1 MRKSIIFIALFVST
15 TLPALSQP
23 IQTTEITEDVLV
35 VHGGGGNITA
45 VRTDDGIVVVDS
57 FISPEAATE
66 ARTLIEKHFP
76 DATIRYLVN
85 THHHS
90 DHVGGNQTFKDV
102 AIIGHRNLERG
113 MMRDRAGARTES
125 EQHVPTPPTVQIS
138 STTTIKL
145 GGKTFEILHFGT
157 GHTDS
162 DLVIVD
168 RQDKLLIL
176 GDLLFVR
183 KCYIM
188 NPGSDVKNWIATLD
202 KLMVRSDQYQY
213 VVPGHGA
220 VVTDASALKQLQDYL
235 VNLWKAV
242 TDAHRKGLTLEE
254 AKQEIRLE
262 EYAEYE
268 DYDRLA
274 LDVEVCW
281 RQIIARR

>member
-1 MRKSIIFIALFVST
+1 MIFLIVLFLATALS
-15 TLPALSQP
+15 ALSQP
-23 IQTTEITEDVLV
+23 IQTTEITDDVIV

-45 VRTDDGIVVVDS
+45 VRTDDGILVTDS
-57 FISPEAATE
+57 FISPEAARE
-66 ARTLIEKHFP
+66 ARDLIEKHFP

-90 DHVGGNQTFKDV
+90 DHVGGNQCFKDV
-102 AIIGHRNLERG
+102 AIVGHRNLERG
-113 MMRDRAGARTES
+113 MMRERAAAKAES
-125 EQHVPTPPTVQIS
+125 EDYVATPPAVQIS
-138 STTTIKL
+138 ANTTIKL

-157 GHTDS
+157 GHTDN
-162 DLVIVD
+162 DLVVLD
-168 RQDKLLIL
+168 RQDKLLIM

-188 NPGSDVKNWIATLD
+188 NSGSDVKNWIATLD
-202 KLMVRSDQYQY
+202 KLMIRSDRYQY

-235 VNLWKAV
+235 VDLWTAV

-262 EYAEYE
+262 EYAEYG
-268 DYDRLA
+268 DYDQLG
-274 LDVEVCW
+274 LDIEVCW
-281 RQIIARR
+281 RQVR